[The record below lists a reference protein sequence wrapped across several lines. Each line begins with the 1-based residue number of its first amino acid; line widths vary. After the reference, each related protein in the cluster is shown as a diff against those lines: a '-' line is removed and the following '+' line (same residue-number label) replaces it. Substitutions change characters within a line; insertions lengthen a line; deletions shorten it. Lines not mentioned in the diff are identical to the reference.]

1 MANNELFDAGIKVT
15 GPFSATGSFP
25 VDGKYIVETIAERD
39 DHVTQNRAYDGMQV
53 YVKENKKTYQYVIKD
68 WVGQWKD
75 FCDETVYRHAVENKG
90 IAVGITMGDST
101 VPGLYKIKTNDE
113 GHVVEVSPITK
124 TDIIDLG
131 ITISGIE
138 YGVGGDNLGLVK
150 NGGNVTINPDGTMT
164 APTSGGTVDGDGGTV
179 DGDGNAWYKGDVYV
193 GGTSPDDGKR
203 LATENYVNEQK
214 PIFIAT
220 YGKTTYE
227 EVAEAYYAG
236 KQLYLYIDKD
246 TTNSALTNNATNCI
260 ASLVRADGTDKKVSN
275 FTFTCDENG
284 ISHHYSI
291 SHNKEWFSWHV
302 NWQKQIDG
310 LGGVVKSNAIKIDEI
325 DSVVNNNT
333 KKINKIEGIANSNA
347 ENITDLLPL
356 LTSALDSFRGGF
368 RNTAGTLSIKH
379 PGIYFILQG
388 GSNDKTITI
397 TQSGNTTKITKNG
410 FIILAYDNG
419 VGTVL
424 GISNMSLTNLNPIST
439 GTYQLWSPDGTYHT
453 EVSYSDMTV
462 VAYLGNSNN
471 DI

>member
-68 WVGQWKD
+68 EVGQWKD

-227 EVAEAYYAG
+227 ELLNAFKSNKQLILHIPAG
-236 KQLYLYIDKD
+236 KA
-246 TTNSALTNNATNCI
+246 SAEQPEMY
-260 ASLVRADGTDKKVSN
+260 ASLVRLDGGGDNRN
-275 FTFTCDENG
+275 FAFVCLENNVE
-284 ISHHYSI
+284 HHFVMEKGSGKWTNY
-291 SHNKEWFSWHV
+291 
-302 NWQKQIDG
+302 
-310 LGGVVKSNAIKIDEI
+310 
-325 DSVVNNNT
+325 
-333 KKINKIEGIANSNA
+333 
-347 ENITDLLPL
+347 NITLADNNVLSSKISGLQNSVGSIRNIL
-356 LTSALDSFRGGF
+356 KSVYSFRGEP
-368 RNTAGTLSIKH
+368 RNSAGILHIKN
-379 PGIYFILQG
+379 PGIYLIMQG
-388 GSNDKTITI
+388 GA
-397 TQSGNTTKITKNG
+397 GNKQIIINQNG
-410 FIILAYDNG
+410 TEALNETWNGIIILAYESGDI
-419 VGTVL
+419 TPI
-424 GISNMSLTNLNPIST
+424 GIVSSLTIAGAFKTPGTFRGWTSDGRYST
-439 GTYQLWSPDGTYHT
+439 TIKYPAKCV
-453 EVSYSDMTV
+453 VS
-462 VAYLGNSNN
+462 YLGNSNV
-471 DI
+471 DYLS